1 MPKTMLI
8 HHIKNI
14 TVKGNRNAGD
24 ALRDRGEKSA
34 IARRGELGPALEHAA
49 CAERRDLLVSLGSSV
64 DGITSAEAA
73 RRLEQN
79 GPNSPRAL

>member
-14 TVKGNRNAGD
+14 IIKGNRNAGD
-24 ALRDRGEKSA
+24 ALRNRGEKSA
-34 IARRGELGPALEHAA
+34 VARRGELGSALEHAA
-49 CAERRDLLVSLGSSV
+49 CAEKRDLLVSLGSSV

-73 RRLEQN
+73 RLT
-79 GPNSPRAL
+79 AL